1 MKLTELLAKNNLDKS
16 LLIGYYGGGN
26 YGDELLLE
34 VLANL
39 LRQQGTKDV
48 TITYRNPEQ
57 YQSYHH
63 DFGYPRIDMQ
73 DRGKLIKHIVRN
85 KNILIGG
92 GGLWGVDMNFN
103 TFLLSLMLFMA
114 RFILRKKVY
123 LLGVGYYNSTN
134 TMGHMGAWLAGKAA
148 DVIIARDHETLEN
161 FGKVNPNTH
170 LDTDM
175 AWHIN
180 KIDLKPY
187 QKDVDELERKLV
199 VKQKTLFVSLRR
211 PQSKTKGHEF
221 VAFTKNIGKLI
232 KSNPKTPII
241 VAMLESEAKGPEEY
255 ILARKWAK
263 SYPNVQLIDFP
274 LNPLALYAFF
284 QKHQQHLSLIG
295 PQFHII
301 ITAHLT
307 GVPFAPLV
315 YDNKVSALFDQIG
328 VADEE
333 RVAVRDAKFPVLQ
346 TFADQLHRSNV

>member
-1 MKLTELLAKNNLDKS
+1 MKLTDVLANHNLDKS

-39 LRQQGTKDV
+39 LKQQGTTDV
-48 TITYRNPEQ
+48 TITYRDPEQ
-57 YQSYHH
+57 YAKYHH
-63 DFGYPRIDMQ
+63 EFGYPRIDMQ
-73 DRGKLIKHIVRN
+73 SRVQLLKHIVRN

-114 RFILRKKVY
+114 RFVLGKRVY

-134 TMGHMGAWLAGKAA
+134 TMGRIAAWFAGKAA
-148 DVIIARDHETLEN
+148 TAIIARDSETLDN
-161 FGKVNPNTH
+161 FGKLNPNTH

-175 AWHIN
+175 AWHVSKVN
-180 KIDLKPY
+180 LEDY
-187 QKDVDELERKLV
+187 RQDADEIERRLTV
-199 VKQKTLFVSLRR
+199 RSKTLVISLRR
-211 PQSKTKGHEF
+211 PQSKVRRHEF
-221 VAFTKNIGKLI
+221 TAFTNAVGTFIKN
-232 KSNPKTPII
+232 NPEKPII
-241 VAMLESEAKGPEEY
+241 VALLESEAKSPEEY
-255 ILARKWAK
+255 LQARRWVQE
-263 SYPNVQLIDFP
+263 YPNVQLLDFP
-274 LNPLALYAFF
+274 HNPLALFAFF
-284 QKHQQHLSLIG
+284 RRHNQDLTLIG

-328 VADEE
+328 VTDEE
-333 RVAVRDAKFPVLQ
+333 RVAMKDADLAAIQ
-346 TFADQLHRSNV
+346 SFADQFYGSNA